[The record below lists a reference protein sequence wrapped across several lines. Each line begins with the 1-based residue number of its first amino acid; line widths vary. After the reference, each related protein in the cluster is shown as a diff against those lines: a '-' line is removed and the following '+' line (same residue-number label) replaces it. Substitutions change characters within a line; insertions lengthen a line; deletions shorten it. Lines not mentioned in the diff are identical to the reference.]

1 MPELSQASI
10 EEIDE
15 KLSAAVSVSLSLP
28 EAYRPAF
35 IGRHLLTELE
45 GAAPPFDV
53 SAAAVDLTDNLPPLE
68 ALLSN
73 AVNAAI
79 DSSDAKSPPL
89 KLVANY
95 LLASRREEAPQVGD
109 ENAALRAEIE
119 ALKAEVERLHEAKKA
134 ENEARKAEVD
144 RLRAENEALRAAA
157 VTSNGA
163 DFSLMP
169 IGDEP
174 LPPPLAETPAA
185 TAAAATGKVPTAPSA
200 EILTAL
206 DERLASVQSVEP
218 PPTAANVAPHDR
230 LFNWIRDPRSTE
242 LPPGADPDAGAAL
255 NADVRLALTALDDR
269 LVKVLEAGDI
279 RFVRSSWLLA
289 QPDAYRI
296 QKRQDLE
303 ALEQSGASPLL
314 SPTEAV
320 AIVRKG
326 NRSAGILS
334 YGCALCHGLQPKQPL
349 AFSSC
354 VLPVFPAVC

>member
-1 MPELSQASI
+1 MGGCWSRPRKQRDKIKKPAHNFIQDLDSPNFTVEGLESLAASDTPLVFNLDDELRKMDDALIQNLATHPSLTAV
-10 EEIDE
+10 
-15 KLSAAVSVSLSLP
+15 AA
-28 EAYRPAF
+28 
-35 IGRHLLTELE
+35 
-45 GAAPPFDV
+45 
-53 SAAAVDLTDNLPPLE
+53 
-68 ALLSN
+68 
-73 AVNAAI
+73 
-79 DSSDAKSPPL
+79 K
-89 KLVANY
+89 
-95 LLASRREEAPQVGD
+95 
-109 ENAALRAEIE
+109 
-119 ALKAEVERLHEAKKA
+119 
-134 ENEARKAEVD
+134 
-144 RLRAENEALRAAA
+144 
-157 VTSNGA
+157 
-163 DFSLMP
+163 P
-169 IGDEP
+169 IS
-174 LPPPLAETPAA
+174 TC
-185 TAAAATGKVPTAPSA
+185 APSA

-289 QPDAYRI
+289 QSEAYRI

-320 AIVRKG
+320 ALVRKG